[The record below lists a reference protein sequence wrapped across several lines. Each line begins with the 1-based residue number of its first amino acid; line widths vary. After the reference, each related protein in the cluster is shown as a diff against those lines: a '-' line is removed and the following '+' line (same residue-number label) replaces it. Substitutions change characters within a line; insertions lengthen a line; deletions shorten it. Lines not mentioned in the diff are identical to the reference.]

1 MVEPTLSPPPGV
13 ADGGGALGDRG
24 RAPYF
29 AAGRGDRRLS
39 RATTKGRWDNVD
51 MTFVEA
57 MRILAAF
64 ERHGVAYVLVGSMA
78 MAAQGIVRA
87 TRDIDVFVAAD
98 PSNVELLKA
107 ALREVFDD
115 PEIDC
120 ISAADLEGEYP
131 AIQYVPPQSD
141 YWIDILARLGEAV
154 RYADLESEVVQIEG
168 ICVRVATPRMLHRM
182 KRDTVRPQDRADA
195 QVLKQRFGLEDD

>member
-1 MVEPTLSPPPGV
+1 
-13 ADGGGALGDRG
+13 
-24 RAPYF
+24 
-29 AAGRGDRRLS
+29 
-39 RATTKGRWDNVD
+39 

-57 MRILAAF
+57 MRILSAF

-98 PSNVELLKA
+98 ESNIARLKA

-115 PEIDC
+115 PEIEH
-120 ISAADLEGEYP
+120 ITAADLEGEYP
-131 AIQYVPPQSD
+131 AIQYVPPESD
-141 YWIDILARLGEAV
+141 YWIDILARLGEAF
-154 RYADLESEVVQIEG
+154 RYAEVESEVVQIEG
-168 ICVRVATPRMLHRM
+168 ISVRVATPRMLYRM

-195 QVLKQRFGLEDD
+195 ELLKQRFGLEDN